1 MESLDG
7 LRRMLT
13 ALVKQ
18 SALYA
23 LSQLI
28 LEKRPDLVDVRTQA
42 GKTPL
47 LRAVGC
53 GAVDLV
59 QLLVRSGAD
68 MDGVCKTNPRPP
80 PKFEPLGDRLGS
92 VC

>member
-1 MESLDG
+1 
-7 LRRMLT
+7 MLT

-28 LEKRPDLVDVRTQA
+28 LEKRPDLLNARSHA

-47 LRAVGC
+47 LRAVAV
-53 GAVDLV
+53 GAIDLV

-68 MDGVCKTNPRPP
+68 MDGACKTNPRPL
-80 PKFEPLGDRLGS
+80 PKYEPLGDRLGS